1 MGEDVEQTKRR
12 LRQRLLAARRDL
24 SADTAARLATAV
36 CAHVAG
42 WHAFATA
49 HHVVAYAAVENEV
62 DPQEVVDTALEAG
75 KAVYF
80 PRVARGDLEFLRAE
94 PTRLKPGH
102 HGIPE
107 PSDGVPL
114 VPGTPAVLF
123 LVPGVA
129 FDTCGVRLGRGGGC
143 YDRALARH
151 AQALRVG
158 LAYEM
163 QVVQSLPET
172 ALDVRMHAVATEARL
187 VETGAQEKSA

>member
-1 MGEDVEQTKRR
+1 MGVDVEQTKRR

-24 SADTAARLATAV
+24 SANAAARLATAV
-36 CAHVAG
+36 CARVAK
-42 WHAFATA
+42 WHAFAA
-49 HHVVAYAAVENEV
+49 ARHVVAYAAVENEV
-62 DPQEVVDTALEAG
+62 DPHEVVDTALEAG

-80 PRVARGDLEFLRAE
+80 PRIARGDLEFLRAE
-94 PTRLKPGH
+94 PTRLRPGR

-107 PSDGVPL
+107 PIDGAPL
-114 VPGTPAVLF
+114 VPGTLAVLF

-129 FDTCGVRLGRGGGC
+129 FDTRGVRLGRGAGC

-151 AQALRVG
+151 TEAVRVG

-163 QVVQSLPET
+163 QVVQSLPEA

-187 VETGAQEKSA
+187 LETDAQEKSA